1 MNGIFLLYL
10 TRVSCFNMENILQS
24 TVPIH
29 SFLPILFHFT
39 NSCISQ
45 TNTSNKNLSS
55 TLPSSPLII
64 MIVVVVVVMEV
75 VLLSPSISILPFPIP
90 IFIIIMLIGMAA
102 ILMNGITNIQKIR
115 SDCKG
120 LQITMNF
127 DPNMQRIR
135 HSSSLPFLV
144 LLFLLMATLR
154 FLRI

>member
-10 TRVSCFNMENILQS
+10 SRVSCFNMENILQS
-24 TVPIH
+24 TMLIH

-64 MIVVVVVVMEV
+64 MIVVIVVVP
-75 VLLSPSISILPFPIP
+75 LLSPSISILPFPIP
-90 IFIIIMLIGMAA
+90 IIITIMLIGMAA
-102 ILMNGITNIQKIR
+102 ILLNRITNVQKIR

-120 LQITMNF
+120 LQITKNV

-135 HSSSLPFLV
+135 YSSSLPFLI

>member
-1 MNGIFLLYL
+1 MNGIFLIYL

-24 TVPIH
+24 TMLLH

-64 MIVVVVVVMEV
+64 MIVVVVVIV
-75 VLLSPSISILPFPIP
+75 VVPLLSPSISILPFPIP
-90 IFIIIMLIGMAA
+90 IIIMMLIGMAA
-102 ILMNGITNIQKIR
+102 ILLNRITNIQKIR

-120 LQITMNF
+120 LQITKNL

-135 HSSSLPFLV
+135 YSSSLPFLI

>member
-1 MNGIFLLYL
+1 MNLIFLLYL
-10 TRVSCFNMENILQS
+10 SRVSCFNMENILQS
-24 TVPIH
+24 TMLIH

-45 TNTSNKNLSS
+45 TNASNKNLSS

-64 MIVVVVVVMEV
+64 MIVVVVVIV
-75 VLLSPSISILPFPIP
+75 VVPLLSPSISILPFPIP
-90 IFIIIMLIGMAA
+90 IIIMMLIGMAA
-102 ILMNGITNIQKIR
+102 ILLNRITNIQKIR

-120 LQITMNF
+120 LQITKNL

-135 HSSSLPFLV
+135 HSSSLPFLI

>member
-1 MNGIFLLYL
+1 MNGIFLIYL

-24 TVPIH
+24 TMLIH

-64 MIVVVVVVMEV
+64 MIVVVVVIV
-75 VLLSPSISILPFPIP
+75 VVPLLSPSISILPFPIP
-90 IFIIIMLIGMAA
+90 IITIMLIGMAA
-102 ILMNGITNIQKIR
+102 ILLNRITNIQKIR

-120 LQITMNF
+120 LQITKNL

-135 HSSSLPFLV
+135 YSSSLPFLI

>member
-10 TRVSCFNMENILQS
+10 SRVSCFNMENILQS
-24 TVPIH
+24 TMLIH

-64 MIVVVVVVMEV
+64 MIVVVVVIV
-75 VLLSPSISILPFPIP
+75 VVPLLSPSISILPFPIP
-90 IFIIIMLIGMAA
+90 IIIMMLIGMAA
-102 ILMNGITNIQKIR
+102 ILLNRITNIQKIR

-120 LQITMNF
+120 LQITKNL

-135 HSSSLPFLV
+135 YSSSLPFLI

>member
-10 TRVSCFNMENILQS
+10 SRVSCFNMENILQS
-24 TVPIH
+24 TMLIY
-29 SFLPILFHFT
+29 SFLPTLFHFT

-64 MIVVVVVVMEV
+64 MIVVAVVIVVVP
-75 VLLSPSISILPFPIP
+75 LLSPSISILPFPIP
-90 IFIIIMLIGMAA
+90 IIIMMLIGMAA
-102 ILMNGITNIQKIR
+102 ILLNRITNIQKIR

-120 LQITMNF
+120 LQITKNL

-135 HSSSLPFLV
+135 YSSSLPFLI

>member
-1 MNGIFLLYL
+1 
-10 TRVSCFNMENILQS
+10 MENILQS
-24 TVPIH
+24 TMLIH

-45 TNTSNKNLSS
+45 TNASNKNLSS

-64 MIVVVVVVMEV
+64 MIVVVVVVIV
-75 VLLSPSISILPFPIP
+75 VVPLLSPSISILPFPIP
-90 IFIIIMLIGMAA
+90 IITIMLIGMAA
-102 ILMNGITNIQKIR
+102 ILLNRITNIQKIR

-120 LQITMNF
+120 LQITKNL

-135 HSSSLPFLV
+135 YSSSLPFLI